1 MPRDIPIGNGSL
13 LILYD
18 KSGLVRDLCFPSV
31 GSENHSQGHVFKVGV
46 WVNGAFS
53 WIDEDEWDRS
63 LDYEDDTL
71 VARIDLVNKALGLE
85 IMMRDVV
92 DFHENIYVREIV
104 VKNVSSQPME
114 LRLFFHHDFHIY
126 GSDIG
131 DMVCFKPEEKGL
143 LHYMGRRY
151 FFVNVLTEH
160 GVGVSQFAT
169 GVKESKG
176 LSGTWVDAE
185 DGVLSGNAVSQGSVD
200 SVCAVHMA
208 IPPDQTSQAYYWM
221 AACVD
226 WKGVKRLN
234 DLVVRKTPGYY
245 ISRTADYW
253 RLWLN
258 RERMKFGDLPDV
270 IIRLYTRSL
279 LILRTH
285 ISSNGAVVAAN
296 DSDILQFAR
305 DTYAY
310 MWPRD
315 GALAAHA
322 LDVAGFPIPAQKFFE
337 FCGEIIG
344 RNGYFMHKYNPDGSL
359 ASSWHPWVLEGKPH
373 LPIQEDETGLV
384 LWALWEH
391 FRLFKD
397 VEFIKPL
404 YRKVIKAAADFLCDF
419 VDIRTGLPLPSYDLW
434 EERLGVHTFTTCAV
448 IAGLKAAC
456 NFTSAFGE
464 AEFLEKYRTAA
475 DRIKGALED
484 HLFDHDSGRFM
495 NGVSDRA
502 GSQQKDFRLDASL
515 CGLFAFGVFPASD
528 EKVVNTI
535 EALKE
540 KLWCR
545 TELGGLARY
554 ELDHYQSV
562 VVPSPDIP
570 GNPWI
575 ISTLW
580 YAQYLIEKAINSAEL
595 RDSIAVL
602 NWVCERA
609 LRSGVLAEQVNPFT
623 GDVVSVSPLM
633 WSHATFIIVVQRYL
647 SKHREVER
655 CPTCGQ
661 PLLPM

>member
-13 LILYD
+13 LMLYD
-18 KSGLVRDLCFPSV
+18 KSGLVREICFPGV
-31 GSENHSQGHVFKVGV
+31 GSENHAQGHAFKVGV
-46 WVNGAFS
+46 WANGAFS
-53 WIDEDEWDRS
+53 WIDEDKWDQA

-71 VARIDLVNKALGLE
+71 VARIKLVNKALGLD
-85 IMMRDVV
+85 IVMRDVV
-92 DFHENIYVREIV
+92 DFHENVYVREIS
-104 VKNVSSQPME
+104 VKNVSLRSVE

-131 DMVCFKPEEKGL
+131 DTVCFKPEEKGL
-143 LHYMGRRY
+143 LHYKGRRY
-151 FFVNVLTEH
+151 FFVNALTEG
-160 GVGVSQFAT
+160 GVGIAQFAT

-185 DGVLSGNAVSQGSVD
+185 DGVLSGNPISQGSVD
-200 SVCAVHMA
+200 SVCAVHVA
-208 IPPDQTSQAYYWM
+208 IPPDQTSRVYY
-221 AACVD
+221 
-226 WKGVKRLN
+226 R
-234 DLVVRKTPGYY
+234 RTPGYF
-245 ISRTADYW
+245 IARTAEYW
-253 RLWLN
+253 KLWLN
-258 RERMKFGDLPDV
+258 RERMKFGDLPDAIV
-270 IIRLYTRSL
+270 RLYTRSL

-285 ISSNGAVVAAN
+285 IGSNGAVVAAN

-315 GALAAHA
+315 GAIAAHA

-337 FCGEIIG
+337 FCREIIG
-344 RNGYFMHKYNPDGSL
+344 KNGFFLHKYNPDGSL

-391 FRLFKD
+391 FSLFKD

-404 YRKVIKAAADFLCDF
+404 YRRVIKAAADFLCDF
-419 VDIRTGLPLPSYDLW
+419 VDRRTGLPLPSYDLW
-434 EERLGVHTFTTCAV
+434 EERLGVHTFTICAV
-448 IAGLKAAC
+448 IAGLKAAS
-456 NFTSAFGE
+456 NFTSSFGE
-464 AEFLEKYRTAA
+464 TELWEKYRTAA
-475 DRIKGALED
+475 DRIKSALEE
-484 HLFDHDSGRFM
+484 HLFDHKSGRFL
-495 NGVSDRA
+495 NGVSDLA
-502 GSQQKDFRLDASL
+502 GSPQKDYRFDSSL
-515 CGLFAFGVFPASD
+515 CGLFAFGVFSASD

-540 KLWCR
+540 KLWCQ
-545 TELGGLARY
+545 TDIGGLARY
-554 ELDHYQSV
+554 EFDHYQSV
-562 VVPSPDIP
+562 AVPSPGIS

-580 YAQYLIEKAINSAEL
+580 YAQYLIEKAKNKAEL
-595 RDSIAVL
+595 RESIAVL

-623 GDVVSVSPLM
+623 GQVVSVSPLM
-633 WSHATFIIVVQRYL
+633 WSHAAFIIVVQLYL

-661 PLLPM
+661 PLLPL